1 MNPESSESLEIYAP
15 IAGKTYTLEEA
26 ERVSGAPKRNILVY
40 CNSGLIPDV
49 EKSEVQG
56 LLFGDVAIRTIRHV
70 EFLKHVKGINLEGI
84 RVILELQNEVETLR
98 ADLQFYREL

>member
-1 MNPESSESLEIYAP
+1 MNSESSESLEIYAP
-15 IAGKTYTLEEA
+15 TSGKSYTLEET
-26 ERVSGAPKRNILVY
+26 ERVSGAAKRNILIY

-49 EKSEVQG
+49 EESNVQG
-56 LLFGDVAIRTIRHV
+56 LLFGDVAIQTIRRV

-98 ADLQFYREL
+98 ADLQFFRGL